1 MSMRGYEDRDKI
13 HKDNARRAVALA
25 MHSRWEQAAALNK
38 AIVREFPDDLEAYN
52 RLGKALSELGRN
64 REARAAFQTVLRRS
78 PNNSIAKK
86 NLSRLTKLAD
96 AATPR
101 ATARRSRRAS
111 RSFVE
116 ESGKAGVT
124 TLRKTAPPDALLELT
139 PGDVV
144 RLNANGRS
152 LTVTDESGEYVGLV
166 EPRVGNRIARLM
178 RGGNRY
184 EATVTSVEGRR
195 LDVIIRETYKS
206 PSQAR
211 VVSFPSR
218 SGAEYGGY
226 VPPSQVMGGYD
237 VADEENELPPVEKI
251 AIKDWSSDDTEPGDD
266 EAFSPVIHRII
277 TSPDDDDMDGEAED
291 YEEALSVF

>member
-13 HKDNARRAVALA
+13 RKEMARRAVAFA
-25 MHSRWEQAAALNK
+25 MNNRWEQAATLNR
-38 AIVREFPDDLEAYN
+38 AIVQEFSDDLEAYN

-101 ATARRSRRAS
+101 ATRRAGRGS

-124 TLRKTAPPDALLELT
+124 TLRKIAAPETLLELT
-139 PGDVV
+139 PGDVA
-144 RLNANGRS
+144 LLKTTGRS
-152 LTVTDESGEYVGLV
+152 LTVTDESGAYIGQV

-178 RGGNRY
+178 RGGNLY
-184 EATVTSVEGRR
+184 EATITGVEDRR
-195 LDVIIRETYKS
+195 LDIIIRETYKS
-206 PSQAR
+206 PSQTN

-218 SGAEYGGY
+218 SGAAYGGY

-237 VADEENELPPVEKI
+237 VADEENELPPIEKV

-266 EAFSPVIHRII
+266 EAFSPVVHRII
-277 TSPDDDDMDGEAED
+277 TSPDDDGDSEAED
-291 YEEALSVF
+291 YEEALGVF